1 MVDGD
6 KIRIYENRTT
16 YPILRLERDDLLPIA
31 GEEIAR
37 VAWLDQLYLLIK
49 QLCSLVL
56 LVISVVTHLLAIISL
71 EYLTAL

>member
-1 MVDGD
+1 MDVGD

-49 QLCSLVL
+49 QLCSLGSSCNLCSSDSPVG
-56 LVISVVTHLLAIISL
+56 H
-71 EYLTAL
+71 Y

>member
-16 YPILRLERDDLLPIA
+16 YPILRLERDDLLSIA

-49 QLCSLVL
+49 QLSSLGSSCNLCSSDSPVG
-56 LVISVVTHLLAIISL
+56 H
-71 EYLTAL
+71 Y